1 MAGGSCYDRTIPQLL
16 RLTNDGVVDD
26 AQARIEL
33 TKEGRIRMLDDKA
46 QETATQIGH
55 FAGG

>member
-33 TKEGRIRMLDDKA
+33 AKPGRLGVLDDKA
-46 QETATQIGH
+46 QETATQSGH